1 VNGCQID
8 CCDCYSVHL
17 NLKAVV
23 GVGVVTAATEAAE
36 ETVRTGEDY
45 LVVHSK
51 LH

>member
-1 VNGCQID
+1 L
-8 CCDCYSVHL
+8 HL
-17 NLKAVV
+17 EGFAAEAGSSAAVV
-23 GVGVVTAATEAAE
+23 VVVTAATEAAE